1 MTRRPPSDSF
11 AFDTAYGLP
20 IDHDR
25 RAFRSALGRYPTGVA
40 VVTALGADGRRIG
53 ITINSFASVSLD
65 PPLVL
70 WSIEEQAA
78 TREAFVAADYFAISI
93 LAHEQEDVARQF
105 AMPLGDRFKGLHVYE
120 GLGGIPLF
128 DEALSVFE
136 CRRFA
141 VYPGGDHQI
150 ILGQVERVSTRPGAP
165 LVFHEGLFLGL
176 H

>member
-1 MTRRPPSDSF
+1 MSDCF
-11 AFDTAYGLP
+11 AFDEIYGLP
-20 IDHDR
+20 VDRDR

-40 VVTALGADGRRIG
+40 VVTALGAGDRKIG

-78 TREAFVAADYFAISI
+78 TCAAFVAADHFAISI
-93 LAHEQEDVARQF
+93 LSYEQEALARQF
-105 AMPLGDRFKGLHVYE
+105 ALPAGDRFNGLHLSD
-120 GLGGIPLF
+120 GLGGVPLF

-141 VYPGGDHQI
+141 VYPGGDHRI
-150 ILGQVERVSTRPGAP
+150 ILGQVERVTTRPGTP
-165 LVFHEGLFLGL
+165 LVFHDGLFLGL

>member
-1 MTRRPPSDSF
+1 MSRRPPSDSF
-11 AFDTAYGLP
+11 AFDAAYGLP
-20 IDHDR
+20 VDRDR

-40 VVTALGADGRRIG
+40 VVTALGKDGGRIG

-70 WSIEEQAA
+70 WSIEEQAT
-78 TREAFVAADYFAISI
+78 TRDAFVGADYFAISI
-93 LAHEQEDVARQF
+93 LAHEQEEVARQF
-105 AMPLGDRFKGLHVYE
+105 AMPQDDRFKGLHVYE
-120 GLGGIPLF
+120 GLGGVPLF
-128 DEALSVFE
+128 DEVLSIFE

-150 ILGQVERVSTRPGAP
+150 ILGRVERVSTRPGAP
-165 LVFHEGLFLGL
+165 LVFQDGLFLGL